1 MALSKETVLQIIA
14 CHAKGMT
21 VREIAKKAGLE
32 AAQVEVCLQ
41 DHGKKPIY
49 NKAKQDEAGKRKKAL
64 ITDEQ
69 KEEVHRLAEEGRTQD
84 YIAKKVGIAPASV
97 SRILNANKEKEPA
110 SAATDTSS
118 MDIKQIESSGTVS
131 ASKYTIAVRKSQAQR
146 ALDITKNILKDIY
159 EYMNESEQRAFDLG
173 EAFGRLC
180 TAIEEEEDE
189 NTQT

>member
-69 KEEVHRLAEEGRTQD
+69 KEEVHKLAEEGRTQD

-118 MDIKQIESSGTVS
+118 MDVKQIESSGTVS

-146 ALDITKNILKDIY
+146 ALGITKKTLKDLY
-159 EYMNESEQRAFDLG
+159 EYMNEAEQRAFDLG
-173 EAFGRLC
+173 EAFGRIC
-180 TAIEEEEDE
+180 TAIEEEEE
-189 NTQT
+189 

>member
-49 NKAKQDEAGKRKKAL
+49 NKARQDEAGKRKKAL

-110 SAATDTSS
+110 TAATVTDSQKTDVVTENS
-118 MDIKQIESSGTVS
+118 TVS
-131 ASKYTIAVRKSQAQR
+131 IFKDNTIEPKSQV
-146 ALDITKNILKDIY
+146 LLKYIKCDLYGIY
-159 EYMNESEQRAFDLG
+159 EKLSQAERNAWDLG
-173 EAFGRLC
+173 EMYARVTDHLKEVVG
-180 TAIEEEEDE
+180 E
-189 NTQT
+189 

>member
-118 MDIKQIESSGTVS
+118 MDVKQIESSGTVS

-146 ALDITKNILKDIY
+146 ALDITKKTLLSIY
-159 EYMNESEQRAFDLG
+159 DNMTEDEQRIFGLG
-173 EAFGRLC
+173 EVYGRLC
-180 TAIEEEEDE
+180 TAIEEAEDE

>member
-32 AAQVEVCLQ
+32 AAQVEACLQ

-49 NKAKQDEAGKRKKAL
+49 NKTKQDEAGKRKKAL

-118 MDIKQIESSGTVS
+118 MNVKQIENSGTVS

-146 ALDITKNILKDIY
+146 ALDITKETLLSIY
-159 EYMNESEQRAFDLG
+159 ENMTEDEQRIFDLG
-173 EAFGRLC
+173 EAFGRIC
-180 TAIEEEEDE
+180 TAIEEEEE
-189 NTQT
+189 

>member
-32 AAQVEVCLQ
+32 AAQVEVCLL

-110 SAATDTSS
+110 TA
-118 MDIKQIESSGTVS
+118 GTVTDS
-131 ASKYTIAVRKSQAQR
+131 EVKHEKAKSSTLSVSKDNTGSQKSQE
-146 ALDITKNILKDIY
+146 LLKSIQKEFLGIY
-159 EYMNESEQRAFDLG
+159 ERLDESHQHAWDLG
-173 EAFGRLC
+173 ELYAG
-180 TAIEEEEDE
+180 IKEVVGE
-189 NTQT
+189 

>member
-1 MALSKETVLQIIA
+1 MALSKEAVLQIIA

-110 SAATDTSS
+110 TAATVTDPKETTIVQNS
-118 MDIKQIESSGTVS
+118 TVS
-131 ASKYTIAVRKSQAQR
+131 ISKDNIIEPKSQE
-146 ALDITKNILKDIY
+146 LLKRISKEFLEIY
-159 EYMNESEQRAFDLG
+159 NRMDESHQHAWDLG
-173 EAFGRLC
+173 ELYAG
-180 TAIEEEEDE
+180 IKEVVGE
-189 NTQT
+189 